1 MDFIVHLFLSLH
13 IYFFRIDDENDLLY
27 LLART
32 GTGKW
37 SVVPEVEIVQVKLD
51 LLQFTMERPLEQ

>member
-1 MDFIVHLFLSLH
+1 MPGIFC
-13 IYFFRIDDENDLLY
+13 FRIDDENDLLY

-37 SVVPEVEIVQVKLD
+37 SVVSEVEIAQVKLD
-51 LLQFTMERPLEQ
+51 LLQFPMERPFEQ

>member
-1 MDFIVHLFLSLH
+1 MSIDLSHYTYIL
-13 IYFFRIDDENDLLY
+13 FRIDDENDLLY

-51 LLQFTMERPLEQ
+51 LLQFTLERPLEQ

>member
-1 MDFIVHLFLSLH
+1 MPSIF
-13 IYFFRIDDENDLLY
+13 FFRIDDENDLLY

-51 LLQFTMERPLEQ
+51 LLQFPMERPLEQ